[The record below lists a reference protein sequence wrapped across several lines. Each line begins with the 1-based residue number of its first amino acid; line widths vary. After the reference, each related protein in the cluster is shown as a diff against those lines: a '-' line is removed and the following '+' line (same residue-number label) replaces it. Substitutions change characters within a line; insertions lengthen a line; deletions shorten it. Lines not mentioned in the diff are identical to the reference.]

1 VDEIAHNLA
10 ITSRLDKDKLAKHLH
25 KLIEMKI
32 GLTVE
37 ELVKHTLSLSAAPQ
51 GAEEA
56 AAQ

>member
-1 VDEIAHNLA
+1 
-10 ITSRLDKDKLAKHLH
+10 
-25 KLIEMKI
+25 MKI

-51 GAEEA
+51 EAEEA